1 MYPYHN
7 RILQR
12 IKNGELVGYE
22 FCEEGEFA
30 LILHFSTFPETRPIR
45 EHSLWRYEE
54 ILKEF
59 NNAT

>member
-22 FCEEGEFA
+22 FCGEGEFA
-30 LILHFSTFPETRPIR
+30 LILHFGTEPFRRPIR

-54 ILKEF
+54 ILRKE
-59 NNAT
+59 